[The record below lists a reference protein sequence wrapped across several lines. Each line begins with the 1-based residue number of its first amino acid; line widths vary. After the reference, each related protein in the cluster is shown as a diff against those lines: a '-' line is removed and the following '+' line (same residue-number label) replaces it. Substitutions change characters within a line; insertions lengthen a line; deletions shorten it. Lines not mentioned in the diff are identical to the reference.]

1 MCVFS
6 KASSN
11 DKYQSMT
18 LNSKGCASTGLTSK
32 AKAFQNSF
40 SSAPLLQW
48 RDFLKKPLWV
58 VVAETLAITSVH
70 RFSGQKWWMIFLFS
84 SVGVPAQTPLGFAT
98 WLLLYTFTSCW
109 IFTCHTCAMF
119 SGFAFFQVV
128 LFLSGVQPGAACWCA
143 FTLMAVTLLRLH

>member
-70 RFSGQKWWMIFLFS
+70 RFSGQKWWMILFFCS
-84 SVGVPAQTPLGFAT
+84 LCGCPSPNIPWVCYMAGPLHLHI
-98 WLLLYTFTSCW
+98 LL
-109 IFTCHTCAMF
+109 IFTCHTCAIWVPCSLALLF
-119 SGFAFFQVV
+119 SRWFFSFWECSLVQHAGV
-128 LFLSGVQPGAACWCA
+128 LS
-143 FTLMAVTLLRLH
+143 H